1 MICKKCGAQIED
13 NSAFCKECGERL
25 EEQQKEPMP
34 KKKKRIIIISAAAA
48 VLIIAGI
55 VFGVLYTNYVK
66 EQEKEVFSEV
76 ALYEQEGE
84 NYFLLTTEAF
94 AEKFNY
100 FSDGIKLGEAEPY
113 LDEDGTFIQT
123 WKFDNKNTVNLI
135 YDNDSLMA
143 KGIII
148 MCHDNEFYQNNLPT
162 ALRAFY
168 PSIPQDEIK
177 MCLDKADQVKAEDD
191 DTYYYKNIAVV
202 IGRENDSIA
211 ISFHTKRSE

>member
-13 NSAFCKECGERL
+13 NSVFCKECGERL

-66 EQEKEVFSEV
+66 EQEKEVFSED

-100 FSDGIKLGEAEPY
+100 FSDGIKLGEADTGTV
-113 LDEDGTFIQT
+113 DEDIYLRT
-123 WKFDNKNTVNLI
+123 WDINKELYITLSFNSHI
-135 YDNDSLMA
+135 DLMDA
-143 KGIII
+143 AAISCYGDDVYRK
-148 MCHDNEFYQNNLPT
+148 NLPT
-162 ALRAFY
+162 ILRVFC
-168 PSIPQDEIK
+168 PGISNDEINK
-177 MCLDKADQVKAEDD
+177 CLERADKTKVDKYDFYNYEDISVIIQR
-191 DTYYYKNIAVV
+191 YKSHVFITVLP
-202 IGRENDSIA
+202 R
-211 ISFHTKRSE
+211 K